1 VVERDISNVDVGGSN
16 PPPRSMTST
25 EHDALKGSDM
35 KTLIALFLATI
46 ALSLCFSYVNNLPW
60 WAIPDTI
67 WKAFVVIVWLPFLAI
82 ENL

>member
-1 VVERDISNVDVGGSN
+1 
-16 PPPRSMTST
+16 
-25 EHDALKGSDM
+25 M

>member
-1 VVERDISNVDVGGSN
+1 MVSIE
-16 PPPRSMTST
+16 
-25 EHDALKGSDM
+25 M

-60 WAIPDTI
+60 WSIPDTI

>member
-1 VVERDISNVDVGGSN
+1 MITNAGKVRF
-16 PPPRSMTST
+16 
-25 EHDALKGSDM
+25 DM

-46 ALSLCFSYVNNLPW
+46 ALSLCFSYTFNLPW
-60 WAIPDTI
+60 WSIPDTI

>member
-1 VVERDISNVDVGGSN
+1 MSGVQIPLPAPDHVSGQHSAGI
-16 PPPRSMTST
+16 
-25 EHDALKGSDM
+25 ALKGSEM

-60 WAIPDTI
+60 WSIPDTI

>member
-1 VVERDISNVDVGGSN
+1 MSGVQIPLPAPDHVSGQHSAGI
-16 PPPRSMTST
+16 
-25 EHDALKGSDM
+25 ALKGSDM

-60 WAIPDTI
+60 WSIPDTI

>member
-1 VVERDISNVDVGGSN
+1 VFSCFLRWKITKLGKVRF
-16 PPPRSMTST
+16 
-25 EHDALKGSDM
+25 DM

-46 ALSLCFSYVNNLPW
+46 ALSLCFSYTFNLPW